1 MIDYCADVVET
12 GKQCAEARG
21 AEKLEQ
27 SLTDIQEKELIHLLF
42 LAKRDH
48 LVPERQLK
56 KLVFGLQLGDEVV
69 DDDEVEGEEGAAAD
83 VDDLEAGEG
92 EEGQLVHL
100 GGRELQPQQK
110 DNEKNLGLIGAA
122 HEEHLLLQ
130 TYKL

>member
-1 MIDYCADVVET
+1 MR
-12 GKQCAEARG
+12 GGQRRREAGPKFYFNRG
-21 AEKLEQ
+21 IFDGWLSQ
-27 SLTDIQEKELIHLLF
+27 PIELIYLVF
-42 LAKRDH
+42 LGKISH

>member
-1 MIDYCADVVET
+1 MR
-12 GKQCAEARG
+12 GGQRRREAGPKCYFNRG
-21 AEKLEQ
+21 IFDEWLSQ
-27 SLTDIQEKELIHLLF
+27 PIELIYLVLLG
-42 LAKRDH
+42 KRSH